1 MRFELQTLK
10 ATDFKQRQSRHT
22 KLSHKQNKDYMF
34 IVFYNH
40 YLQKSQN

>member
-1 MRFELQTLK
+1 MGFELQTLK

-22 KLSHKQNKDYMF
+22 KLYHKQNTGILF